1 MYIAIGPTGGGA
13 SCWCCSDRSRQRI
26 RNERDVETALGP
38 MSAPPRAAAWCVQ
51 AGRRSKRRGVGA
63 GLRDGTLLNFDGT
76 LVRAPRELRTS
87 VSNVVGIKD

>member
-1 MYIAIGPTGGGA
+1 MWSREAPAAGHGAATTGR
-13 SCWCCSDRSRQRI
+13 DREFEM
-26 RNERDVETALGP
+26 NAETALGP